1 MIRDFLVDFPSTQFG
16 LFFAFFFLS
25 SEIGSLGSSCGRNA
39 KRRLDFVHQATVHKK
54 TQQNKREKMAGK
66 DSFV

>member
-1 MIRDFLVDFPSTQFG
+1 MRQ
-16 LFFAFFFLS
+16 
-25 SEIGSLGSSCGRNA
+25 EENA